1 MEKEVRND
9 FKKLALNGEK
19 GSFNR
24 EDGETVEYM
33 TYFVELY
40 GIQVKLYPVDKTAKA
55 LLENYYSKEV
65 I

>member
-1 MEKEVRND
+1 MEKEI
-9 FKKLALNGEK
+9 KKLALNGEK

-24 EDGETVEYM
+24 DDGETVEYM

-55 LLENYYSKEV
+55 LLEHYYSKEV